1 MVRDLPPRLSENVH
15 LPVDMPFDRLT
26 VLSRVEGLTAL
37 SETEGLRYPHP
48 RPVKF
53 SLRETA
59 KPI

>member
-1 MVRDLPPRLSENVH
+1 VWTRWRNWQPFYTPKRSKELTEIIH
-15 LPVDMPFDRLT
+15 LPFDM
-26 VLSRVEGLTAL
+26 LTAL

>member
-1 MVRDLPPRLSENVH
+1 LIFFCESFRRLSQNPH
-15 LPVDMPFDRLT
+15 LPFDM
-26 VLSRVEGLTAL
+26 LTAL
-37 SETEGLRYPHP
+37 SGAEGLPYPHP